1 MFSSLEADSNYMRAF
16 DEVMLNATSY
26 PSIETIKKDIA
37 KVDLKT
43 DIIRHFRLEN
53 KTDKYDIID
62 TLSST
67 YQTEFE
73 RALALRQLFYIFF
86 ERGGEL
92 GTKDYE
98 RTKTFERL
106 YTQEVNSWQRIKD
119 SNNTNSGFDDIIRA

>member
-1 MFSSLEADSNYMRAF
+1 MFSSLEANSSYMRAF
-16 DEVMLNATSY
+16 DEVMLNSTSY

-53 KTDKYDIID
+53 KTDKDDRID
-62 TLSST
+62 VLSST

-86 ERGGEL
+86 ERGGE
-92 GTKDYE
+92 
-98 RTKTFERL
+98 
-106 YTQEVNSWQRIKD
+106 
-119 SNNTNSGFDDIIRA
+119 